1 MYNVFMDQWNREIEK
16 YWRDKFAEEVESS
29 IMNLEDDPT
38 TKWFNDGM
46 IHAAR
51 IIKYSRDY

>member
-1 MYNVFMDQWNREIEK
+1 MLNNKQIIEIEK

-29 IMNLEDDPT
+29 IMNLKDDPT
-38 TKWFNDGM
+38 TKWFNEGM
-46 IHAAR
+46 THAAR